1 VARKVGAAMPGRKPT
16 ASSPCAWVPPSAM
29 SPSSSFGSRLALSE
43 PEGGSRVTI
52 DERGD
57 HVYVRV
63 VACYEDEE
71 HEDKDDVRPRRRE
84 YADFPVRVSLD
95 RPLGERA
102 VSDGK
107 RKSIRIG
114 STWVRKH
121 ALMPITRDH
130 SQFSGRVQVEN
141 RTPVPI
147 PRRPGRLMTLSDPR
161 ATA

>member
-1 VARKVGAAMPGRKPT
+1 
-16 ASSPCAWVPPSAM
+16 M